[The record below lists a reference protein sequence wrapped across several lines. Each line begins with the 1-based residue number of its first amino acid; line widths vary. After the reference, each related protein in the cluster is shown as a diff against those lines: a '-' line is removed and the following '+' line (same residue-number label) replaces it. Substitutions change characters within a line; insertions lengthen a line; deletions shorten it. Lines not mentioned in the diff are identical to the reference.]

1 MHIRKCYIA
10 FALFFAGYQPTL
22 AAEGEEPHQL
32 ELVAR
37 NLYWNHHKQG
47 GLDQREWG
55 QGLRLDFRSRY
66 TPGTIGIGVELGAYS
81 LLKLQGNA
89 THSGQAGVLVPT
101 GTGGTKDAAFTGG
114 GAIKLR
120 IANTELRYGNNLRP
134 YNPVFAVADTRILPA
149 TVQGWWL
156 QSQDIP
162 NTTLEAGNFI
172 ASRDFNSTHFHR
184 QFYASYAGVS
194 TDMAGFIGGRHT
206 INDALSVS
214 AYASKFRDIWRQ
226 YYGNVNYT
234 IPLPSAQNLNMD
246 FNIYRS
252 DSTGKKLAGAI
263 GVTAWSFLTAYNV
276 GAHTFKVSFQK
287 INGAQ
292 PFDYLGLGPGTFH
305 DSIYLANSSQLSDF
319 NGPGEQSWGVFY
331 SVDMTTYNLPGLS
344 FHARYIRG
352 SKANGD
358 RLPAHSPY
366 SYYAHGEK
374 HWERDLE
381 LRYVVPSGRA
391 KNLLLRVRYATHR
404 INGSSDTSSDQLRLI
419 VEYPYNFL

>member
-1 MHIRKCYIA
+1 MPIKRLCLTLCLVTTI
-10 FALFFAGYQPTL
+10 YQPAVATGN
-22 AAEGEEPHQL
+22 EDQHQF
-32 ELVAR
+32 ELLAR

-47 GLDQREWG
+47 SQDQREWG
-55 QGLRLDFRSRY
+55 QGLRLDFRSHY
-66 TPGTIGIGVELGAYS
+66 TVGAIGLGLNLSAYS
-81 LLKLQGNA
+81 ILKLHGNA
-89 THSGQAGVLVPT
+89 EHSGKAGVLVPT
-101 GTGGTKDAAFTGG
+101 GKGGTKDAAFTGG

-156 QSQDIP
+156 QSADIP
-162 NTTLEAGNFI
+162 DTTLEAGNFI

-184 QFYASYAGVS
+184 RFYASYAGIS
-194 TDMAGFIGGRHT
+194 TTMAGFVGINHT
-206 INDALSVS
+206 INEALSVR
-214 AYASKFRDIWRQ
+214 AYTSKFRDIWRQ

-234 IPLPSAQNLNMD
+234 IPLPSSHSLNFD

-252 DSTGKKLAGAI
+252 NSTGKQLAGEI
-263 GVTAWSFLTAYNV
+263 GVTAWSLLTAYSV
-276 GAHTFKVSFQK
+276 GPHTLKLSYQK

-331 SVDMTTYNLPGLS
+331 SVDMSTYTMPGLS

-358 RLPAHSPY
+358 RLAAGSPY
-366 SYYAHGEK
+366 AYYAQGER

-381 LRYVVPSGRA
+381 MRYVVPSGRA
-391 KNLLLRVRYATHR
+391 KNLSLRVRYATHR
-404 INGSSDTSSDQLRLI
+404 ITGNSDVSSDQLRLI
-419 VEYPYNFL
+419 IEYPYNFL